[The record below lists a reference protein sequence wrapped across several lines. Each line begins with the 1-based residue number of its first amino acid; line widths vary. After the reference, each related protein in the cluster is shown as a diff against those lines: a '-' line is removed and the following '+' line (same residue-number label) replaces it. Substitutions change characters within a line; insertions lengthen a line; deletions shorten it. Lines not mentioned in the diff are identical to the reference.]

1 MVDLDTRRRNVKFRS
16 AAGVLTFMA
25 WLVSCAAIV
34 MGPSF
39 ILGLCGVVLLLALM
53 VVRASPSLWIF
64 LASICIVLS
73 SSLWTSE
80 SGVLSAAYRFTA
92 IIFIILSFVAGS
104 RSAST
109 SVSSGSPRMYGILGP
124 LFIYLIAAMLAHN
137 SWGDFIGYSAALIIL
152 MFGLGVLPRVSPQH
166 LYFGLLAALLVV
178 AASSLAAGIIL
189 PETALAGGRLRGL
202 TTNANLLGFYSFCL
216 IALAI
221 LYRPRS
227 LISRIGLCV
236 GILSLF
242 WTGSRASLL
251 AVGVLVLGRIFFGS
265 KQKRGL
271 SWLLM
276 GFLMLTLFALGIGD
290 TFLDKALIADSNS
303 RIGTLNEAQ
312 RVLQLAP
319 WTGIGL
325 NESVEVASSPL
336 RAFVHAGF
344 WGVMAVAAMWVSLL
358 VSGKSFGWRSVVL
371 ALAVIAHS
379 CFEGWMLSPIG
390 PIFMIFM
397 LMWFAVCR
405 IGTAAQ
411 KNGNQDAASPLR
423 QQQGD
428 NEQPQRRHSP
438 QAEQQ

>member
-1 MVDLDTRRRNVKFRS
+1 MVDLDTRRRNIRFRFV
-16 AAGVLTFMA
+16 AGFLTVMA
-25 WLVSCAAIV
+25 WLASCAAIV

-39 ILGLCGVVLLLALM
+39 ISGLCGVVLLLALII
-53 VVRASPSLWIF
+53 VRANSSLWIF
-64 LASICIVLS
+64 IASICIMLS
-73 SSLWTSE
+73 SSLWSLE
-80 SGVLSAAYRFTA
+80 SGVLSAALRFAA
-92 IIFIILSFVAGS
+92 IIFVVLSFAAGP
-104 RSAST
+104 RSALPYVRSP
-109 SVSSGSPRMYGILGP
+109 SPRMYGILVP

-152 MFGLGVLPRVSPQH
+152 MLGLGVLPRVSPQH
-166 LYFGLLAALLVV
+166 LYFGLFVALLVV
-178 AASSLAAGIIL
+178 AASSLAAGIVL
-189 PETALAGGRLRGL
+189 PETALAGGRLRGW

-216 IALAI
+216 IALAT
-221 LYRPRS
+221 LHRPRS
-227 LISRIGLCV
+227 LICRIGLCV
-236 GILSLF
+236 GLLSLF

-276 GFLMLTLFALGIGD
+276 VFIMLILFALGIGD
-290 TFLDKALIADSNS
+290 TFLDKALRADSNS

-312 RVLQLAP
+312 RILQLAP

-325 NESVEVASSPL
+325 NESIEVASSPL
-336 RAFVHAGF
+336 RAFVHAGI
-344 WGVMAVAAMWVSLL
+344 WGVMAVAAMWIALL

-371 ALAVIAHS
+371 ALAAIAHS
-379 CFEGWMLSPIG
+379 CFEGWMLSPVG

-405 IGTAAQ
+405 IGTANHT
-411 KNGNQDAASPLR
+411 NGNQDAASPMR
-423 QQQGD
+423 MQQGD